1 MTGSTIIKLLFS
13 TLIFLL
19 FMAYLLFM
27 TSFQASQK
35 MEIVP
40 AKTNRLAPVPV
51 SPRPCTCQPGSV
63 QLKDRIPEDQFDKVY
78 QRRKEEF
85 EKWKKRTSSEL
96 SKLLL
101 APPNSPL
108 QYPIQ
113 GFTVP
118 PLRRCPIP
126 GLKLSTGEQSS
137 YKVILN
143 VRKGLLSAD
152 ASLFT
157 GEVILKGDGKAE
169 LTVESSSL
177 KLLNAVLASVSYQSS
192 FYHVHTAD
200 LASFSFE
207 NHGAQFPIIIR
218 QPQLPVIFDMGADIS
233 SQVSITIKTFL
244 RYDNLKE
251 LLSSIRRF
259 YPNITVIIA
268 DDSIEPEKITG
279 ENIHQYIMP
288 PAQGWFAGRNL
299 AVSQVTTKYFLWADD
314 DFIFSQST
322 KIEKMVEVME
332 AVPELDVV
340 GGSVQGNTFHF
351 SLEYDKGDE
360 TEGGCLY
367 RKSHGRFHAI
377 PGYPQCYLTSGVV
390 NFFLARTDCIQKS
403 RFDPLLKR
411 VAHSEFFMD
420 GLGSLM
426 VASCS
431 HVSIGH
437 QPKKNSNQYNKF
449 RKPTGG
455 SEQAFKYQ
463 LHFFKNNLKCI
474 KFG

>member
-1 MTGSTIIKLLFS
+1 M
-13 TLIFLL
+13 
-19 FMAYLLFM
+19 
-27 TSFQASQK
+27 
-35 MEIVP
+35 
-40 AKTNRLAPVPV
+40 
-51 SPRPCTCQPGSV
+51 
-63 QLKDRIPEDQFDKVY
+63 
-78 QRRKEEF
+78 
-85 EKWKKRTSSEL
+85 
-96 SKLLL
+96 LL

-126 GLKLSTGEQSS
+126 GTHLTAPQVSTSPDQVHGDSLI
-137 YKVILN
+137 YIILN
-143 VRKGLLSAD
+143 
-152 ASLFT
+152 T
-157 GEVILKGDGKAE
+157 GDGKAE

-200 LASFSFE
+200 LVHLYEIMEPSF
-207 NHGAQFPIIIR
+207 P
-218 QPQLPVIFDMGADIS
+218 S
-233 SQVSITIKTFL
+233 SSDSLSCQSYLTWGITIKTFL

>member
-1 MTGSTIIKLLFS
+1 
-13 TLIFLL
+13 
-19 FMAYLLFM
+19 
-27 TSFQASQK
+27 
-35 MEIVP
+35 
-40 AKTNRLAPVPV
+40 PVPV

-126 GLKLSTGEQSS
+126 GTHLTAPQVSTSPDQVMERLS
-137 YKVILN
+137 
-143 VRKGLLSAD
+143 
-152 ASLFT
+152 SLW
-157 GEVILKGDGKAE
+157 
-169 LTVESSSL
+169 ESSSL

-449 RKPTGG
+449 R
-455 SEQAFKYQ
+455 
-463 LHFFKNNLKCI
+463 
-474 KFG
+474 

>member
-1 MTGSTIIKLLFS
+1 
-13 TLIFLL
+13 
-19 FMAYLLFM
+19 
-27 TSFQASQK
+27 
-35 MEIVP
+35 
-40 AKTNRLAPVPV
+40 
-51 SPRPCTCQPGSV
+51 
-63 QLKDRIPEDQFDKVY
+63 
-78 QRRKEEF
+78 
-85 EKWKKRTSSEL
+85 

-126 GLKLSTGEQSS
+126 
-137 YKVILN
+137 
-143 VRKGLLSAD
+143 
-152 ASLFT
+152 
-157 GEVILKGDGKAE
+157 
-169 LTVESSSL
+169 
-177 KLLNAVLASVSYQSS
+177 
-192 FYHVHTAD
+192 
-200 LASFSFE
+200 SFSFE

-218 QPQLPVIFDMGADIS
+218 QPQLPVIFDMGAIS

-411 VAHSEFFMD
+411 VAHSFFMD

-463 LHFFKNNLKCI
+463 LHFFKNNLK
-474 KFG
+474 

>member
-1 MTGSTIIKLLFS
+1 IRKLHFC
-13 TLIFLL
+13 ILL
-19 FMAYLLFM
+19 LLLLLLLLVI
-27 TSFQASQK
+27 SF
-35 MEIVP
+35 
-40 AKTNRLAPVPV
+40 
-51 SPRPCTCQPGSV
+51 
-63 QLKDRIPEDQFDKVY
+63 
-78 QRRKEEF
+78 
-85 EKWKKRTSSEL
+85 KKTSSEL

-126 GLKLSTGEQSS
+126 GTHLTAPQVSTSPDQVHGDSLS
-137 YKVILN
+137 
-143 VRKGLLSAD
+143 
-152 ASLFT
+152 
-157 GEVILKGDGKAE
+157 DGKAE

-200 LASFSFE
+200 LGRSP
-207 NHGAQFPIIIR
+207 NHSPLTLVHLYEFNVK
-218 QPQLPVIFDMGADIS
+218 LFKLS
-233 SQVSITIKTFL
+233 YSQVSITIKTFL